1 MALAEW
7 RNRILADRPKQI
19 VGNSLADTFEPSV

>member
-1 MALAEW
+1 LAEW
-7 RNRILADRPKQI
+7 RYRILADRPKQF

>member
-7 RNRILADRPKQI
+7 CNRILADSPKQI
-19 VGNSLADTFEPSV
+19 VGNLLADSVEPSV